1 VKEST
6 REIVIFVLTGITAV
20 LLFSGYKI
28 IALLGD

>member
-6 REIVIFVLTGITAV
+6 REIVIFVLTGVAAV